1 MKIKFLLILA
11 MVCTG
16 LAAQAQTKL
25 SPDEFENK
33 LNATKQGQLLDV
45 RTPGEY
51 KDGHLQNAKNIDY
64 KSPAFKEQISK
75 LDKSKPVFVYCLGG
89 VRSAAAA
96 DILHESGFTEIYD
109 MTGGYLKWTSAEK
122 PVDGASDLAATSAIS
137 MNEFNKLVSENGIV
151 LVDFYAKWC
160 GPCVKMLP
168 VIHKLTDEY
177 KGKAKIQTINYDE
190 NKALAKQMGID
201 EIPAFLLYKNGK
213 LVKRVS
219 GELSEAEFRKL
230 LDGKSAK

>member
-1 MKIKFLLILA
+1 MKIKFLLILS
-11 MVCTG
+11 MILTG
-16 LAAQAQTKL
+16 LTSIAQTKL
-25 SPDEFENK
+25 SPEEFEKK

-51 KDGHLQNAKNIDY
+51 KDGHLKNAQNIDY
-64 KSPAFKEQISK
+64 KSEAFKEQLSK
-75 LDKSKPVFVYCLGG
+75 LDKTKPVFVYCLGG

-96 DILHESGFTEIYD
+96 NVLHESGFTEVYD
-109 MTGGYLKWTSAEK
+109 MTGGYLKWTSADK
-122 PVDGASDLAATSAIS
+122 PVEGANQTAANAMS
-137 MNEFNKLVSENGIV
+137 MTDFNKMVSQDGTV

-201 EIPAFLLYKNGK
+201 EIPAFLLYQDGK
-213 LVKRVS
+213 LVKRIS
-219 GELSEAEFRKL
+219 GELSETEFRKL
-230 LDGKSAK
+230 LDSKSAK